1 MQVARQPTSVL
12 EQIGVLRPQASLRL
26 FREQI
31 LVLELDCRLKWLLAV
46 AVVGYRD
53 ARLRIRPGVRRCR
66 IRVDLGS
73 ERARETQRDKLLDLW
88 ELELMDKLDID
99 WQPYR
104 KGASKKPELSIERL
118 KEKLAK
124 EKG

>member
-1 MQVARQPTSVL
+1 MTP
-12 EQIGVLRPQASLRL
+12 
-26 FREQI
+26 
-31 LVLELDCRLKWLLAV
+31 
-46 AVVGYRD
+46 
-53 ARLRIRPGVRRCR
+53 
-66 IRVDLGS
+66 
-73 ERARETQRDKLLDLW
+73 LDLW

-104 KGASKKPELSIERL
+104 KGESKKPDVPIKRL

>member
-1 MQVARQPTSVL
+1 MGIRVSLGHKVFTYHKVT
-12 EQIGVLRPQASLRL
+12 IGKNVWICTNAT
-26 FREQI
+26 I
-31 LVLELDCRLKWLLAV
+31 C
-46 AVVGYRD
+46 
-53 ARLRIRPGVRRCR
+53 PGV
-66 IRVDLGS
+66 
-73 ERARETQRDKLLDLW
+73 TPLDLW

-104 KGASKKPELSIERL
+104 KGASKKPELPIERL